1 MGRAGR
7 NVWTPSP
14 QEKVKNPARLGA
26 QRGYSKVKRDTL
38 PEGNGGLGSIE
49 RCLKT
54 SMNSTLSPKQHRL
67 VPRFAPRYPP
77 LDYPLTRLSYLSYHL
92 MEEPH
97 MGGKGRNINNRPQ
110 GGCSC
115 IWSGNWGYWRR
126 TPMKKISKIRIQ
138 SEKKFLRL
146 PYRLCIARY

>member
-1 MGRAGR
+1 MSLAPF
-7 NVWTPSP
+7 VLQS
-14 QEKVKNPARLGA
+14 
-26 QRGYSKVKRDTL
+26 
-38 PEGNGGLGSIE
+38 GGLGSIE